1 MMALVLCICMLAGCG
16 GSSGG
21 SSGGS
26 TGGGESGGSGS
37 KEAISATVT
46 VWGPQEDQSDDNG
59 KWLQT
64 QCEAFA
70 KAHPEWTITFKYGV
84 CSEGDAKT
92 NIGTDPSVGA
102 DVYLFAN
109 DQIPDLLKTGGLA
122 ELGGTNVENMKAN
135 SSETTVNTVTYNG
148 SVYGFPFT
156 GNTWFMYYD
165 KSVFSDEDIK
175 SLDAMLQKGKVA
187 FPLDNSWYIAA
198 FYVAN
203 GCTLFGADGSDADA
217 GFDFS
222 GDKAVAVT
230 NYLVDLVANPNFSNG
245 DVGTNAD
252 AKAFFSGTWDYQKAV
267 DAYGENL
274 GIAPAPS
281 ITING
286 ELKQMKAFAGSKAV
300 GVNPATALYKEHPE
314 VAVALAAYLGGADA
328 QKAHYELRN
337 IIPTDNNVKVDDP
350 LAQAQMDTM
359 SVASIVQPLQANMG
373 NYWTPAESMGKELV
387 SGTLCHLNQIN
398 RGTRT
403 VLTNGMN
410 RVGLYAGFGSAS
422 ADVFQTE
429 SLRIF
434 AAGSNRPPV
443 IYSVGR

>member
-1 MMALVLCICMLAGCG
+1 M
-16 GSSGG
+16 
-21 SSGGS
+21 
-26 TGGGESGGSGS
+26 TTESGS
-37 KEAISATVT
+37 
-46 VWGPQEDQSDDNG
+46 
-59 KWLQT
+59 
-64 QCEAFA
+64 
-70 KAHPEWTITFKYGV
+70 

-122 ELGGTNVENMKAN
+122 ELGGTSVENMKAN

-387 SGTLCHLNQIN
+387 SGTVTHDN
-398 RGTRT
+398 
-403 VLTNGMN
+403 
-410 RVGLYAGFGSAS
+410 A
-422 ADVFQTE
+422 ADKTE
-429 SLRIF
+429 SMNTSMNTS
-434 AAGSNRPPV
+434 AV
-443 IYSVGR
+443 Q

>member
-1 MMALVLCICMLAGCG
+1 MKKLAATLMALVLCICMLAGCG

-109 DQIPDLLKTGGLA
+109 DQIPDLLK
-122 ELGGTNVENMKAN
+122 
-135 SSETTVNTVTYNG
+135 TVNTVTYNG

-314 VAVALAAYLGGADA
+314 VAVALAAYLGGTDA

-387 SGTLCHLNQIN
+387 SGTVTHDN
-398 RGTRT
+398 
-403 VLTNGMN
+403 
-410 RVGLYAGFGSAS
+410 A
-422 ADVFQTE
+422 ADKTE
-429 SLRIF
+429 SMNKSMNTS
-434 AAGSNRPPV
+434 AV
-443 IYSVGR
+443 Q

>member
-1 MMALVLCICMLAGCG
+1 MAVLLCASLAACG
-16 GSSGG
+16 GGSSSGG
-21 SSGGS
+21 SS
-26 TGGGESGGSGS
+26 SGGS
-37 KEAISATVT
+37 KETQAAEVVDVSVT

-64 QCEAFA
+64 QCDAFNE
-70 KAHPEWTITFKYGV
+70 AHPEWNITFNYGV

-92 NIGTDPSVGA
+92 NIGTDPSAGA

-109 DQIPDLLKTGGLA
+109 DQIPDLIKTGGIA
-122 ELGGTNVENMKAN
+122 ELGGSTVDNIKAN
-135 SSETTVNTVTYNG
+135 NSETTVNTVTYDG
-148 SVYGFPFT
+148 SVYGVPFT

-165 KSVFSDEDIK
+165 KSVFSEDDIK
-175 SLDAMLQKGKVA
+175 SLDAMLEKGKVA

-203 GCTLFGADGSDADA
+203 GCTLFGADGGDAAA

-222 GDKAVAVT
+222 GEKGAQVT
-230 NYLVDLVANPNFSNG
+230 DYLVDLVANPNFANG

-300 GVNPATALYKEHPE
+300 GVNPAGALYAEHPE
-314 VAVALAAYLGGADA
+314 VAVALAAYLGGTEA
-328 QKAHYELRN
+328 QQAHYDLRN
-337 IIPTDNNVKVDDP
+337 IIPTDTNITVDDA
-350 LAQAQMDTM
+350 LAKAQMDTM
-359 SVASIVQPLQANMG
+359 SYASIVQPLQADMG
-373 NYWTPAESMGKELV
+373 NYWSPAESMGKELV
-387 SGTLCHLNQIN
+387 AGTVTHAN
-398 RGTRT
+398 
-403 VLTNGMN
+403 
-410 RVGLYAGFGSAS
+410 AAEK
-422 ADVFQTE
+422 TE
-429 SLRIF
+429 SMNTSMNSS
-434 AAGSNRPPV
+434 AV
-443 IYSVGR
+443 Q

>member
-1 MMALVLCICMLAGCG
+1 MKKLAATMMALVLCICMLAGCG

-109 DQIPDLLKTGGLA
+109 DQIPDLLK
-122 ELGGTNVENMKAN
+122 
-135 SSETTVNTVTYNG
+135 TYNG

-314 VAVALAAYLGGADA
+314 VAVALAAYLGGTDA

-387 SGTLCHLNQIN
+387 SGTVTHDN
-398 RGTRT
+398 
-403 VLTNGMN
+403 
-410 RVGLYAGFGSAS
+410 A
-422 ADVFQTE
+422 ADKTE
-429 SLRIF
+429 SMNTSMNTS
-434 AAGSNRPPV
+434 AV
-443 IYSVGR
+443 Q

>member
-1 MMALVLCICMLAGCG
+1 MKKLAATMMALVLCICMLAGCG

-59 KWLQT
+59 KGLQT

-122 ELGGTNVENMKAN
+122 ELGGTSVENMKAN

-359 SVASIVQPLQANMG
+359 SVASIVQPLQVNMG

-387 SGTLCHLNQIN
+387 SGTVTHDN
-398 RGTRT
+398 
-403 VLTNGMN
+403 
-410 RVGLYAGFGSAS
+410 A
-422 ADVFQTE
+422 ADKTE
-429 SLRIF
+429 SMNTSMNTS
-434 AAGSNRPPV
+434 AV
-443 IYSVGR
+443 Q

>member
-1 MMALVLCICMLAGCG
+1 MKKLAALIMAVLLCASLAACG
-16 GSSGG
+16 GSGSSSSGG
-21 SSGGS
+21 SS
-26 TGGGESGGSGS
+26 SGGS
-37 KEAISATVT
+37 KETQAAEVVDVSVT

-64 QCEAFA
+64 QCDAFNE
-70 KAHPEWTITFKYGV
+70 AHPEWNITFNYGV

-92 NIGTDPSVGA
+92 NIGTDPSAGA

-109 DQIPDLLKTGGLA
+109 DQIPDLIKTGGIA
-122 ELGGTNVENMKAN
+122 ELGGSTVDNIKAN
-135 SSETTVNTVTYNG
+135 NSETTVNTVTYDG
-148 SVYGFPFT
+148 SVYGVPFT

-165 KSVFSDEDIK
+165 KSVFSEDDIK
-175 SLDAMLQKGKVA
+175 SLDAMLEKGKVA

-203 GCTLFGADGSDADA
+203 GCTLFGADGGDAAA
-217 GFDFS
+217 GFDF
-222 GDKAVAVT
+222 GGEKGAQVT
-230 NYLVDLVANPNFSNG
+230 DYLVDLVANPNFANG

-300 GVNPATALYKEHPE
+300 GVNPAGTLYAEHPE
-314 VAVALAAYLGGADA
+314 VAVALAAYLGGTEA
-328 QKAHYELRN
+328 QQAHYDLRN
-337 IIPTDNNVKVDDP
+337 IIPTDSNITVDDA

-359 SVASIVQPLQANMG
+359 SYASIVQPLQADMG
-373 NYWTPAESMGKELV
+373 NYWSPAESMGKELV
-387 SGTLCHLNQIN
+387 AGTVTHDN
-398 RGTRT
+398 
-403 VLTNGMN
+403 
-410 RVGLYAGFGSAS
+410 AAEK
-422 ADVFQTE
+422 TE
-429 SLRIF
+429 SMNTSMNTS
-434 AAGSNRPPV
+434 AV
-443 IYSVGR
+443 Q